1 MPLLRFQVSD
11 TCGYLRVVAVVG
23 GVVGEGVP
31 ALVVLQQ
38 VGDVLGHGGEFA
50 GVGWATVLQGV
61 FHEPQEQE
69 GAVQAGFAFFL
80 GVARQGIQAIVGEAD
95 DAGVGQ
101 GGVCAVR

>member
-1 MPLLRFQVSD
+1 M
-11 TCGYLRVVAVVG
+11 VAVVG

-38 VGDVLGHGGEFA
+38 VGDVLGHDCEFA
-50 GVGWATVLQGV
+50 GVGWAAVVQGV
-61 FHEPQEQE
+61 LHEPQEQE

-80 GVARQGIQAIVGEAD
+80 GVAGQGIQAVAGEAD
-95 DAGVGQ
+95 NAGIGQ